1 MSALPLIAAEQRTF
15 REVRVV
21 PIAEVAR
28 KQFTDLH
35 YVQLIADG
43 GHWLQ
48 QERAAEVNAALLEF
62 LDKLPA
68 G

>member
-1 MSALPLIAAEQRTF
+1 MSAFPLEADKSPCPGDVGF
-15 REVRVV
+15 V

-28 KQFTDLH
+28 KQFTDLR

-48 QERAAEVNAALLEF
+48 QERPAEVNAALLEF